1 MSTPNKITITKSGR
15 GKNREQTITV
25 ETPQAAAPET
35 TAETVAED
43 APAAKPLSDIPDL
56 AGIVTIGAVAAL
68 AAYATTWFVRSLLKV
83 KGGTWHWK
91 LRLTA
96 LISGG
101 LAGFF
106 LGGWPWGAIVG
117 LCGGALT
124 TVVVAAVKSRISKAG

>member
-15 GKNREQTITV
+15 GKNREQTITI
-25 ETPQAAAPET
+25 EPPQTEAEPTAKTIAEEAPS
-35 TAETVAED
+35 
-43 APAAKPLSDIPDL
+43 AKPLSDIPDL
-56 AGIVTIGAVAAL
+56 AGIITIGAVAAL
-68 AAYATTWFVRSLLKV
+68 AAYAATWFVRSLLKV

-96 LISGG
+96 LVSGG